1 MRVLDAETASL
12 VEKVCDAL
20 VPGSAR
26 VGPAVYVDG
35 LLWQMDQGQRGA
47 ALDAFATLAQGEM
60 ADHVGTP
67 EFGWIRAL
75 AIEAYYSD
83 FVAPG
88 RDAEGAWDEIDF
100 NTPLATRLAK
110 DWSWLGISGVGSTE
124 PQKSGGAGLAGAG
137 AEK

>member
-1 MRVLDAETASL
+1 VRVLDAETASL

>member
-1 MRVLDAETASL
+1 MRVLDAETANV

-35 LLWQMDQGQRGA
+35 LLSQMDEGQRAA

-60 ADHVGTP
+60 VEHVGTP

-88 RDAEGAWDEIDF
+88 RDATGAWDEIDF
-100 NTPLATRLAK
+100 DTPLATRLAK
-110 DWSWLGISGVGSTE
+110 DWSWLGVT
-124 PQKSGGAGLAGAG
+124 
-137 AEK
+137 